1 MIHQPEKFGH
11 FGILIPILAIIP
23 VTSPQGLTPF
33 RLHDTPPGESE
44 GHIRTKY
51 PAHPSPVDHPRQ
63 SSTNDVQNSRNCLR
77 IRLFQCTLYPQ
88 MYLLN
93 VLSLMMS
100 YEKSEN
106 QPMDFGIPHF
116 QTKPYGGFLKWWL

>member
-1 MIHQPEKFGH
+1 MTHLPGSRK
-11 FGILIPILAIIP
+11 
-23 VTSPQGLTPF
+23 VTSEP
-33 RLHDTPPGESE
+33 
-44 GHIRTKY
+44 KY
-51 PAHPSPVDHPRQ
+51 PAHPSPVDHPGQ
-63 SSTNDVQNSRNCLR
+63 TSTGDAQNSLNCLR

-88 MYLLN
+88 MWLLN

-100 YEKSEN
+100 YETSEN